1 MLADHERS
9 RIEHRLLRDREQAL
23 DAIEHFD
30 ERAAELRDRAGE
42 LSAYRFHPA
51 DVGTESQDQE
61 QDTLLAS
68 VEGRRLYQ
76 IDEALSRLYK
86 EPEKFGLCSVCGRD
100 IGVERLEV
108 IPETTLCAEHALAAD
123 AASGADTAAD
133 PREAARVDDE
143 PGS

>member
-9 RIEHRLLRDREQAL
+9 RIEHRLLREREQAL

-30 ERAAELRDRAGE
+30 ERNEELRTRAGE
-42 LSAYRFHPA
+42 LSLYRLHPA
-51 DVGTESQDQE
+51 DVGSESQEQE
-61 QDTLLAS
+61 QDFLLAS

-86 EPEKFGLCSVCGRD
+86 SPETFGVCTVCGRD

-108 IPETTLCAEHALAAD
+108 IPETTLCADHAREAD
-123 AASGADTAAD
+123 AAGGVDAD
-133 PREAARVDDE
+133 PREAARVDND
-143 PGS
+143 PGQ

>member
-9 RIEHRLLRDREQAL
+9 RIEHRLLREREQVL
-23 DAIEHFD
+23 DSIEHFD
-30 ERAAELRDRAGE
+30 EREGDLRDRAGE
-42 LSAYRFHPA
+42 LSVYRFHPA

-61 QDTLLAS
+61 QDFLLAS

-86 EPEKFGLCSVCGRD
+86 TPEEFGVCTVCGRD

-108 IPETTLCAEHALAAD
+108 IPETRLCADHAREVD

-133 PREAARVDDE
+133 PREAARVDDQ
-143 PGS
+143 P